1 MSENYFPVVIVEDE
15 NLIAKN
21 IAKHIEAE
29 NSKFKVVG
37 IYSNGE
43 DALNA
48 IKEQPPAV
56 VFTDISMPVMS
67 GLELAAEIN
76 RTMSHIKCV
85 IITGYADF
93 EFAKQAM
100 HYEVKDYLLKPLD
113 NEELHLVLK
122 NLELSLTE
130 ISDKMHSENSN
141 ESTMSPE
148 EIVTLV
154 KDYVKK
160 HYSEE
165 IDLNSISRTL
175 GFSSSYLTKVFNKVE
190 NTTPSKVIRSYR
202 MGIAKQL
209 LNDDSLTIQQIASH
223 VGYSDPFHFSKSFK
237 QTVGISPTQ
246 YKQELQDK
254 EKEK

>member
-113 NEELHLVLK
+113 TEELHLVLK

-165 IDLNSISRTL
+165 IDLNSIARTL